1 MAPWEGDGQVEM
13 AALEEVDGELERS
26 GSESDVR
33 AALRFP
39 CVFHCRLTAFG
50 RLGTVILTAFSL
62 PSHFLTPPW
71 HRPSHCLL
79 TAFSLPSRRLC
90 TVILTAFSLPS
101 HCLWSPWHR
110 HSHCLLT
117 AFSLPLRRL
126 CTVLSLPSHC
136 PSLPLHCV

>member
-79 TAFSLPSRRLC
+79 TSFTPPL
-90 TVILTAFSLPS
+90 
-101 HCLWSPWHR
+101 HR

-117 AFSLPLRRL
+117 AFSLPLVAL
-126 CTVLSLPSHC
+126 APLFSLPSHC
-136 PSLPLHCV
+136 LLTSFTPPLHRPFTAFSLPFVATSLRVG